1 MKKTIREEIIS
12 YMEENGKSSYSV
24 HDIATGLNLTKS
36 DNFKLLVQTI
46 ASMERDHQVTLT
58 GKGRVKLAL
67 PSIEIEGTFRANE
80 RGFGFVTIDE
90 EEPDVYIPMENI
102 GYALD
107 GDTVLI
113 DITKPAA
120 YGEDQAAEGKIVGI
134 VKRSMT
140 QMVGEFTEYDD
151 ELIEATGLYGFISSK
166 NKKLSHYKIYIT
178 AAGVRPKEGE
188 VCVVE
193 ITHYPEKGYENQIEG
208 IVKQTIGHKNDP
220 GMDILSIAM
229 EYGIPTE
236 FPADVLEQTESVP
249 EKVLEKEFSG
259 RRDLRDELIITIDG
273 ADAKDLDD
281 AVQVKKMANGNFL
294 LGVHIADV
302 THYVTENSPLDKEA
316 TERGTS
322 VYLTDRV
329 IPMLPP
335 RLSNGI
341 CSLNPHVP
349 RLTMSCQMEID
360 QRGKVVAYEIFESVI
375 QSAERMTYSDVNL
388 LIDRKEEVLS
398 KKYHHLLKMIDNMT
412 ELHHVLEQMRV
423 KRGAISFED
432 REAQIYLDDEG
443 HPLEVHLR
451 ERGTAEKLI
460 ESFML
465 AANETIAK
473 HFNKQGVPFIYRVHE
488 QPKESKMQFFFEFI
502 TNYGIK
508 VKGLRDAVDP
518 KELQQVLNQTKDMPE
533 NPIISMM
540 LLRSMQQA
548 RYSEESLGH
557 FGLAARYYT
566 HFTSPIRRYP
576 DLLVHRLI
584 KAYHQQQPVS
594 EKLKKKWQ
602 KKIPDIAAH
611 ASYAERRAVEAER
624 ETDALKKT
632 EFMAQHVGEVFDG
645 FISSVTKFGIFV
657 ELPNTIEGLIHVN
670 QMKDDYYQF
679 IENHLALVGERTKKI
694 YKIGQQV
701 TVKVIKAD
709 IDNREIDFEILSAEK
724 VIQPELLSGKKKGR
738 GGSRKSRNKNM
749 QSLQGKER
757 RPSGKNRKR
766 KNEKPFYKKAATSKR
781 KRRGR
786 R

>member
-12 YMEENGKSSYSV
+12 YMEENEKSSYSV
-24 HDIATGLNLTKS
+24 QDIAKGLKLTKS

-58 GKGRVKLAL
+58 GKGKVKLAART
-67 PSIEIEGTFRANE
+67 IEIEGTFRANDK
-80 RGFGFVTIDE
+80 GFGFVTIDD
-90 EEPDVYIPMENI
+90 EEPDVYISRENI

-113 DITKPAA
+113 DIIKPAVH
-120 YGEDQAAEGKIVGI
+120 GEEQAAEGKIVSI
-134 VKRSMT
+134 VKRSLT
-140 QMVGEFTEYDD
+140 QIVGEFTEYDD
-151 ELIEATGLYGFISSK
+151 DLVEETGLYGFVLPK
-166 NKKLSHYKIYIT
+166 EKKLSHYKIYIT
-178 AAGVRPKEGE
+178 AAGIRPKEGE

-193 ITHYPEKGYENQIEG
+193 VTHYPEKGYENQIEG

-220 GMDILSIAM
+220 GMDILSIAIQ
-229 EYGIPTE
+229 YGIPTE
-236 FPADVLEQTESVP
+236 FSADVLNQAERVP
-249 EKVLEKEFSG
+249 EKVLEEEFDG

-281 AVQVKKMANGNFL
+281 AVQVKKMANGNYL

-302 THYVTENSPLDKEA
+302 THYVTENSFLDREA
-316 TERGTS
+316 LDRGTS

-349 RLTMSCQMEID
+349 RLTMSCQMEINP
-360 QRGKVVAYEIFESVI
+360 RGRVVAYEIFESVI
-375 QSAERMTYSDVNL
+375 QSRERMTYSDVNL
-388 LIDRKEEVLS
+388 LIDRKEEVLL
-398 KKYHHLLKMIDNMT
+398 KKYQHLLEMIDHMT
-412 ELHHVLEQMRV
+412 ELHHVLAQMRV
-423 KRGAISFED
+423 ERGAISFED

-443 HPLEVHLR
+443 HPLEIHLR

-473 HFNKQGVPFIYRVHE
+473 HFNEQGLPFIYRVHE
-488 QPKESKMQFFFEFI
+488 QPKENKMQFFFEFI

-508 VKGLRDAVDP
+508 VEGLKDALDP
-518 KELQQVLNQTKDMPE
+518 KELQRVLNQTKDMPE
-533 NPIISMM
+533 SPIISMM

-557 FGLAARYYT
+557 FGLAAKYYT

-584 KAYHQQQPVS
+584 KAYQQQRPVS
-594 EKLKKKWQ
+594 EKLKQKWQ
-602 KKIPDIAAH
+602 KKIPEIAAH
-611 ASYAERRAVEAER
+611 ASNAERRAVEAER

-632 EFMAQHVGEVFDG
+632 EFMVQHVGETFDG
-645 FISSVTKFGIFV
+645 YISSVTKFGIFV
-657 ELPNTIEGLIHVN
+657 ELPNTIEGLIHVS

-679 IENHLALVGERTKKI
+679 IENHLALVGERTRKI

-709 IDNREIDFEILSAEK
+709 VDNREIDFEILRAEK
-724 VIQPELLSGKKKGR
+724 ITQPELFPRKKKDR
-738 GGSRKSRNKNM
+738 GGSRQSKNKGARN
-749 QSLQGKER
+749 LQGREKK
-757 RPSGKNRKR
+757 SQGKTGKR
-766 KNEKPFYKKAATSKR
+766 KKEAPFYQKAAKSKKKR
-781 KRRGR
+781 KGR